1 MCQSRVGSA
10 AEVSVVVVVSSSCA
24 NSSCHAIGSSRS
36 PPTPTAKDDPELTSP
51 HPQSFIFI
59 SYIYIFLRF
68 PSSSWWGRDR
78 EVDVEEVHHVTN
90 DDYNDNTD
98 VGGQSIILFWQDHH
112 QGDKIIRNTVLD
124 GVDEFN
130 RDRFAQTLPVMLWDL
145 FP

>member
-59 SYIYIFLRF
+59 PCFFYVCPHLHDEDEI
-68 PSSSWWGRDR
+68 
-78 EVDVEEVHHVTN
+78 EEVHHVTK
-90 DDYNDNTD
+90 DDYHDNTD
-98 VGGQSIILFWQDHH
+98 VGGQRIILF
-112 QGDKIIRNTVLD
+112 
-124 GVDEFN
+124 
-130 RDRFAQTLPVMLWDL
+130 
-145 FP
+145 